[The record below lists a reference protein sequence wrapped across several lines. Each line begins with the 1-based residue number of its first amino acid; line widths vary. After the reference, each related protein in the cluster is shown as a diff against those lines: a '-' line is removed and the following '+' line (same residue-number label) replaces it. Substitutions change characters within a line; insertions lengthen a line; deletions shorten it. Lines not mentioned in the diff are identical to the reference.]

1 MRRGSLKGK
10 NEENQSN
17 MLEKYSKRKLLLYI
31 SQAVRMLRKRDDW
44 EQAMLQ
50 MKEAVRNE

>member
-17 MLEKYSKRKLLLYI
+17 MLEKYSKRKHLLYI
-31 SQAVRMLRKRDDW
+31 SQAVRMLRRDDW

>member
-17 MLEKYSKRKLLLYI
+17 MLEKYSKRKHLLYI